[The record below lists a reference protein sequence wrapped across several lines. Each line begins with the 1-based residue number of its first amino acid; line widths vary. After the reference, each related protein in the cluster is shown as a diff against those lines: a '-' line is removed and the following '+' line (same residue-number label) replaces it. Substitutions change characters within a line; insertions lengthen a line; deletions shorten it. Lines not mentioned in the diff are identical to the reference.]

1 MYVCYNTPCECVFM
15 IQGAQSM
22 AFLMFLS
29 IIPIIGVA
37 TYTFNNQQKPG
48 GRGLLLCLVGM
59 IGWSLMLLLITWPS
73 RVLAP
78 HLNVAGRFFFQLVV
92 AFGWPLFVWEYL
104 QREQVQIPRWLLTT
118 VPIVP
123 MSSVLLAVTNPLHY
137 LVLDPA
143 TPATPVGISEFIL
156 GPWYLIHIGIASIF
170 AMLPVGLLIRDF
182 RGSHGIHRQQL
193 LFLIGGWTVGF
204 PGALLTHLFRNIESI
219 PLYVDVTPL
228 SFAVTALLWGLAL
241 DRYQLFSLVPV
252 SRRRAVESFT
262 DPVITTDQSDVVV
275 DMNPAAAALF
285 ESGTT
290 PIGMSI
296 VELTRPYPELHA
308 LVAEPETPAEVT
320 LTMNGETQH
329 FVPRVQ
335 AITRGTLPAGTVY
348 VLRDVTQLRDR
359 EADLELLN
367 EVLARVFRHNVRN
380 RLNVIDGYAAQIEA
394 QDTAGTHTTE
404 VETIRNT
411 AQRLMSHS
419 EKATILRKLINADEQ
434 TESIDLSQLARKQQQ
449 RIEQTTAVTVE
460 AAIDDGVAVVAHPL
474 VTVAVDELVDNAIEH
489 HDEPAAATVSVEV
502 HTTADQGVIQIEDD
516 GPGID
521 PHELTALDVGK
532 ETDLTHGSGVG
543 LWLVNIIARKSNG
556 SVSITRGGADDGTRA
571 SLHLPRDG

>member
-1 MYVCYNTPCECVFM
+1 MS
-15 IQGAQSM
+15 QGAQSM
-22 AFLMFLS
+22 AFLMILA

-37 TYTFNNQQKPG
+37 IYTFKNQRKPG

-59 IGWSLMLLLITWPS
+59 IGWSLMLLFITWPS

-104 QREQVQIPRWLLTT
+104 QREQIQIPRWLLTT
-118 VPIVP
+118 VLVVP

-143 TPATPVGISEFIL
+143 TPAAPVGISEFIL
-156 GPWYLIHIGIASIF
+156 GPWYLVHIGIASIF
-170 AMLPVGLLIRDF
+170 AMLPVGMLINDF
-182 RGSHGIHRQQL
+182 RGSNGIHRQQL
-193 LFLIGGWTVGF
+193 LLLIGGWTIGF

-219 PLYVDVTPL
+219 PLYVDLTPL

-252 SRRRAVESFT
+252 SRRRAVESLT

-275 DMNPAAAALF
+275 DMNPATAELF
-285 ESGTT
+285 ESGVN
-290 PIGMSI
+290 PIGMS
-296 VELTRPYPELHA
+296 VAELTRPYPELHT
-308 LVAEPETPAEVT
+308 LVTERETPTEVT
-320 LTMNGETQH
+320 LTVNGETRH

-335 AITRGTLPAGTVY
+335 PITRGTLPAGTLY
-348 VLRDVTQLRDR
+348 VLRDVTRLRER

-367 EVLARVFRHNVRN
+367 EVFGRVFRHNARN
-380 RLNVIDGYAAQIEA
+380 RLNVIDGYAAQIET
-394 QDTAGTHTTE
+394 QDTAGAYTAE

-434 TESIDLSQLARKQQQ
+434 TEPIDLSQLGRKQQQ
-449 RIEQTTAVTVE
+449 RIEQTTAAAVNT
-460 AAIDDGVAVVAHPL
+460 AIDDGVAVTGHPL
-474 VTVAVDELVDNAIEH
+474 LTVAVDELVDNAIEH
-489 HDEPAAATVSVEV
+489 HDEPAASTLSIEV
-502 HTTADQGVIQIEDD
+502 HATADQGVVQIEDD

-521 PHELTALDVGK
+521 PHELTALDVGG

-556 SVSITRGGADDGTRA
+556 SVSITRCGTDDGTRA
-571 SLHLPRDG
+571 SLHLPLDD